1 MSKINTLQWSLL
13 KILFYSD
20 KDSLLMLGTSASDMD
35 NPLVP
40 HLLLPPWP
48 RTAGTMPTPWQNRR
62 IACDTLSGHSSR
74 TLPMFFHLRKLT
86 FTRNVHKMKESFMKC
101 QIALDA
107 WSLNRKRSDSNI
119 FIMVNKSLSL
129 ALLDNNWLSLTAWF
143 TYSEFSPTS
152 IKISQLKYVRFQFHL
167 DMDY

>member
-40 HLLLPPWP
+40 HLLLPWP
-48 RTAGTMPTPWQNRR
+48 RTAGTMPTPWQNKR

-74 TLPMFFHLRKLT
+74 TLPTFFHLRKLT

-101 QIALDA
+101 QIALEV
-107 WSLNRKRSDSNI
+107 WMEKG
-119 FIMVNKSLSL
+119 
-129 ALLDNNWLSLTAWF
+129 LTAI
-143 TYSEFSPTS
+143 FSSWWTNPYHLLWLIILDWVWQPDSHTLS
-152 IKISQLKYVRFQFHL
+152 FLQPISKYH
-167 DMDY
+167 Y